1 MKSGKISSHKISY
14 IFLFLMIIF
23 TCNAQK
29 EGIQSI
35 TISDLE
41 SHLYFLASDELQGRE
56 TGEPGLEIAA
66 NYLASQAKKIG
77 LKAVD
82 DNNDYFQKYI
92 IEENSWDPEKSLI
105 SISSPAKDTI
115 KMEEDFYMIVPP
127 VFEDLDISGE
137 VVFAGYGVNS
147 EKYNYNDFNEVEV
160 SDKVVLIMD
169 RAPMDESGVKPKFD
183 DYDWNNLQSF
193 NYKYF
198 YINTLKPKAILI
210 VFDPK
215 SGFNCLS
222 DVNPAFPKYFASS
235 KKLKDTTDPY
245 AFVYNLATKVFII
258 HRNVADKLLEGTGMD
273 LQTLQ
278 NKIDESLEPH
288 SFPIPG
294 KTINIHLKVDRKEI
308 TVRNIFGIVEGADP
322 VLKNEYIIYL
332 AHYDHVGTDLTG
344 DVYNGADDNAS
355 GSTALLEMAEAF
367 MLEKNKIKRSIGFL
381 WVSAEELGLFGSQYY
396 SENPVIP
403 LNKTVAAINLDMVG
417 RTRTPADTGTV
428 MGEKLSILG
437 GDSIGVIGGLQSK
450 ILMNINK
457 QTLAQMNMVGDY
469 TYNDPDNP
477 ERYFYRSDQINF
489 VRHDIPVLFYSTGT
503 HRDYHQVSDSPDKID
518 YEKLKKVTDFT
529 YMVGYNIANYKGE
542 IVVDNPFSKWG
553 EGEVK

>member
-1 MKSGKISSHKISY
+1 MKSGKISSPKICC
-14 IFLFLMIIF
+14 IFQFLMIII

-35 TISDLE
+35 TISNLE
-41 SHLYFLASDELQGRE
+41 SHLYFLAADELQGRE

-92 IEENSWDPEKSLI
+92 IEEKTLDSEESMI
-105 SISSPAKDTI
+105 SVSSPAKDTI
-115 KMEEDFYMIVPP
+115 KMKEDFYMIIPP
-127 VFEDLDISGE
+127 DFNDLDISGE
-137 VVFAGYGVNS
+137 VVFAGYGINS
-147 EKYNYNDFNEVEV
+147 EKFNYNDFNEIEV
-160 SDKVVLIMD
+160 SDKIVLIMD
-169 RAPMDESGVKPKFD
+169 RAPMDESGTKSKFD
-183 DYDWNNLQSF
+183 DYNWNDLQNF
-193 NYKYF
+193 NYKY
-198 YINTLKPKAILI
+198 YYLNTLKPKAILI

-215 SGFNCLS
+215 SGYNSLS
-222 DVNPAFPKYFASS
+222 DINPEYPKYFASS
-235 KKLKDTTDPY
+235 KKLKGVPDPY
-245 AFVYNLATKVFII
+245 AFLYDLATRVFII

-278 NKIDESLEPH
+278 QEIDETLEPH

-294 KTINIHLKVDRKEI
+294 KTINIQLKVNKKEI
-308 TVRNIFGIVEGADP
+308 SARNIFGVVEGSDP
-322 VLKNEYIIYL
+322 VLKNEYLIYM
-332 AHYDHVGTDLTG
+332 AHYDHVGVDASG
-344 DVYNGADDNAS
+344 DVFNGADDNAS

-367 MLEKNKIKRSIGFL
+367 MLEKNKMKRSIGFL

-396 SENPVIP
+396 TENPIIP
-403 LNKTVAAINLDMVG
+403 LDKIVAAINLDMVG

-428 MGEKLSILG
+428 MGDEISVLG
-437 GDSIGVIGGLQSK
+437 GDSIGVIEGHQSK
-450 ILMNINK
+450 ILMKMNE
-457 QTLAQMNMVGDY
+457 QTLAQMNMIGDY
-469 TYNDPDNP
+469 TYNDPNHP
-477 ERYFYRSDQINF
+477 EMYFYRSDQINF

-518 YEKLKKVTDFT
+518 YVKLKKVTDFT
-529 YMVGYNIANYKGE
+529 FMVGYNIANYKGE

-553 EGEVK
+553 E